1 INSFFLKLT
10 ATIRFEY
17 TTSEIDASERKNWI
31 TGELGYRFGQSHV
44 ITASYGRER
53 GGLICSNGVCKYIQ
67 PFEGFRLS
75 VLSQI

>member
-1 INSFFLKLT
+1 NSFFLKLT

-17 TTSEIDASERKNWI
+17 TTSEIDVSERKNWI
-31 TGELGYRFGQSHV
+31 TGELGYRFGQTHV

-53 GGLICSNGVCKYIQ
+53 GGLICSNGICKYIQ
-67 PFEGFRLS
+67 AFEGFRFS